1 MGWFD
6 ELKKRERLS
15 IVKELACY
23 LGNLAHIQGGILRD
37 LIENYEFIL
46 DDFILE
52 NLEYILEYLS
62 VDGYTLIEK
71 LVPYKDNVYQQISVF
86 AEEDPEI
93 NKFLQISAK
102 RIKERCQA
110 IILFIQEDIEEALK
124 ESQEACHQAEENQQ
138 QEISSNI
145 QQETMPR
152 KHITQEQSTSEN
164 KLQETDKKLNS
175 SSEIKNII
183 LQEQEDTFT
192 PEQVTTSDA
201 TKKEIQQAEQ
211 EEEEELTPEQIKHL
225 LSVGE
230 SWKKEEPKPLS
241 PKEAAEFL
249 GIKNEKQPIQQN
261 KIIAQQGKAIR
272 PDLWKKNIS
281 EQNKINLENIEK
293 SEESQETMHKE
304 KKLDEPQEMSPK
316 EATQFFQAQKRAD
329 RPKEITTKEAMH
341 KEKKLD
347 EPQEMSPK
355 EATQF
360 FQAQKRAD
368 RPKEITTKEAMHK
381 EKKLDEPQEMSPKE
395 ATQFFQAQK
404 RADRPK
410 EITTKEATQQEKK
423 SDEPQEMSPKEATQ
437 FFQAQKRATVKG
449 QSTEK
454 QSTDLLV
461 QKKTVYNRKTDPYA

>member
-316 EATQFFQAQKRAD
+316 EATQFFQAQKRA
-329 RPKEITTKEAMH
+329 
-341 KEKKLD
+341 
-347 EPQEMSPK
+347 
-355 EATQF
+355 
-360 FQAQKRAD
+360 
-368 RPKEITTKEAMHK
+368 
-381 EKKLDEPQEMSPKE
+381 
-395 ATQFFQAQK
+395 
-404 RADRPK
+404 
-410 EITTKEATQQEKK
+410 
-423 SDEPQEMSPKEATQ
+423 
-437 FFQAQKRATVKG
+437 TVKG

-461 QKKTVYNRKTDPYA
+461 QKKQSITEKQIPMHDKEKNIEPLSPEEAVYLLTKQGKDMPRPMTLEEIQKFFDKNMPNPMTLEEIQKFFQNK

>member
-124 ESQEACHQAEENQQ
+124 ESQEACPQAEENQQ

-201 TKKEIQQAEQ
+201 TKKEIQQAEP

-225 LSVGE
+225 LSDGE

-304 KKLDEPQEMSPK
+304 KK
-316 EATQFFQAQKRAD
+316 
-329 RPKEITTKEAMH
+329 
-341 KEKKLD
+341 
-347 EPQEMSPK
+347 
-355 EATQF
+355 
-360 FQAQKRAD
+360 
-368 RPKEITTKEAMHK
+368 
-381 EKKLDEPQEMSPKE
+381 
-395 ATQFFQAQK
+395 
-404 RADRPK
+404 
-410 EITTKEATQQEKK
+410 

-461 QKKTVYNRKTDPYA
+461 QKKQSITEKQIPMHDKEKNIEPLSPEEAVYLLTKQGKDMPRPMTLEEIQKFFDKNMPNPMTLEEIQKFFQNK